1 MSQVQ
6 IINTATPIK
15 VASATN
21 KIIIPNTA
29 ADVTGSLVVTH
40 DSTAKLPAIPGTS
53 AISDDQS
60 MYRSPLKKRPYKIS
74 TSDMVAEEVKQAR
87 TTDMAPVSTD
97 CDANVTVEPQH
108 VVIVDAEA
116 VADQQ
121 VGDIQSVNMAD
132 VASTVYDAYLETVQF
147 TFNNT
152 ITMRQN
158 LNEKLVSPACN
169 PSLEESLATACW
181 KAYEARFNEA
191 ITDVVNFAKRI
202 PGFAALE
209 TDDQIILIKG
219 GSFEVGCWRCLCAA
233 PARLSTPVKLCLVV
247 AGGLRHAVVIHRP

>member
-6 IINTATPIK
+6 IINAAAPIK
-15 VASATN
+15 VASSTN
-21 KIIIPNTA
+21 KIIIPNTT
-29 ADVTGSLVVTH
+29 ADAGNLVVNH
-40 DSTAKLPAIPGTS
+40 DSTAKLPTMPGTS
-53 AISDDQS
+53 SIGDDQS
-60 MYRSPLKKRPYKIS
+60 MFRSPLKKRPYKLSVGDI
-74 TSDMVAEEVKQAR
+74 TADDAKQAR
-87 TTDMAPVSTD
+87 TNTIGAVRPE
-97 CDANVTVEPQH
+97 CDASVTVEPQH
-108 VVIVDAEA
+108 VVIVDTDT
-116 VADQQ
+116 VSDQH

-169 PSLEESLATACW
+169 TSLQENQASACW

-219 GSFEVGCWRCLCAA
+219 GSFEV
-233 PARLSTPVKLCLVV
+233 S
-247 AGGLRHAVVIHRP
+247 